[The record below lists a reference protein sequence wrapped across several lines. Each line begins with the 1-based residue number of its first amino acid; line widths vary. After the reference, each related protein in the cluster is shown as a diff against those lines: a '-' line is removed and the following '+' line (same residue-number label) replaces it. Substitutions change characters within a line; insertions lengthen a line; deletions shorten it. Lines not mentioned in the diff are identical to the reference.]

1 MQFQHHPISRRVLRF
16 ERSTDK
22 GIEKF
27 EGDDVSQD
35 MPMPADFFQPIL
47 DFAKPQPELPIKV
60 KPSHIDPDLDYQPD
74 LEFK

>member
-1 MQFQHHPISRRVLRF
+1 MQFQQHPISRRVLRF

-22 GIEKF
+22 SIEKF

-47 DFAKPQPELPIKV
+47 DFAKPQP
-60 KPSHIDPDLDYQPD
+60 
-74 LEFK
+74 